1 MHRSCPVSPRNGLPV
16 EAAESR
22 HAKSVALAGRYRR
35 GEREQVWREVIR
47 DQTASGL
54 SISAFCR
61 DRQVS
66 PASFYNWRRKLADH
80 EFTDDVRPGDAA
92 TDQSSLDD
100 ASIAS
105 KFVALDLPLSPA
117 TELST
122 DLPDASR
129 LKSAK
134 ALRISQ
140 PAAGQSGLR
149 IGCEVVL
156 PDGCRVIVPIEC
168 DAGWLREILAVVRDS
183 SESERSC

>member
-1 MHRSCPVSPRNGLPV
+1 
-16 EAAESR
+16 
-22 HAKSVALAGRYRR
+22 VARYRR
-35 GEREQVWREVIR
+35 GERERGWREVIR
-47 DQTASGL
+47 DQASIGL

-61 DRQVS
+61 DRKLS
-66 PASFYNWRRKLADH
+66 PASFFNWRRKLAERESASVATVDAR
-80 EFTDDVRPGDAA
+80 TDDGA
-92 TDQSSLDD
+92 TDRSSFDCHGSLND
-100 ASIAS
+100 ADIAS

-134 ALRISQ
+134 TLRISQ
-140 PAAGQSGLR
+140 PAAGQTGSR

-156 PDGCRVIVPIEC
+156 PDGCRVLVPTEC